1 MKIKLAKTEL
11 IHFVG
16 IGGIGMSGL
25 ALIMKGKGFKVQGS
39 DIANN
44 KNIERLR
51 KEKIK
56 VFIGHK
62 KQNIEKGTILV
73 VSSAIKKNNPE
84 LLAAKKKQLPIYKR
98 GEMLANIVSLT
109 KNIVVVGSHG
119 KTTTTSLIASIFQ
132 ETKIDPTIINGGV
145 INSIN
150 NSAKLGKSDWSI
162 LEADESDGSFV
173 YIPPTYSIITNI
185 DREHMD
191 YYGTIDKLNKYF
203 ENFVNKVP
211 SFGKSFICLDD
222 KNNKNLIKNIKNKNF
237 YTYGLD
243 NKSNFCIK
251 NIKQLKDHSEFDL
264 IIKLPNKKNQL
275 IKKFKI
281 PLLGTHNIKNSV
293 AAAALSLTV
302 GTPINDIKKLIENF
316 SILDEKFINQK
327 YKSIME
333 VEFNRKKLI
342 KFLDSKNITI
352 SLPKKIN
359 VFFIPVMIDLETNNF
374 NYLNEN
380 IFAENWESIEKNYFQ
395 ISYIIPNE
403 DAEDYLSIKNNL
415 EDIENYNFKKILNK
429 YYSENFIIMIIFKR
443 KNNIKFYSKI
453 NFDDKFEILSKN
465 FKDKNIDNQ
474 TDLNSMILN
483 IKNEYEDNWK
493 SINKMSPSTSVPIR
507 LSLESN
513 NTEKSLKLENALGNL
528 DFVNS
533 YNIEKFDSK
542 MIIYKVYYSS
552 SPKRFLKDILSYDI
566 SIDTSSSNWK
576 IK

>member
-1 MKIKLAKTEL
+1 MYSFKKNILNYLYIFFIFLTFNFIEFSTIKAVAKTFVVSKIEVKEKYNLSFNKLKVMDRGFKKAFQDISQMVLERKDFDKIK
-11 IHFVG
+11 
-16 IGGIGMSGL
+16 
-25 ALIMKGKGFKVQGS
+25 
-39 DIANN
+39 N
-44 KNIERLR
+44 
-51 KEKIK
+51 
-56 VFIGHK
+56 
-62 KQNIEKGTILV
+62 
-73 VSSAIKKNNPE
+73 
-84 LLAAKKKQLPIYKR
+84 
-98 GEMLANIVSLT
+98 T
-109 KNIVVVGSHG
+109 K
-119 KTTTTSLIASIFQ
+119 
-132 ETKIDPTIINGGV
+132 
-145 INSIN
+145 
-150 NSAKLGKSDWSI
+150 
-162 LEADESDGSFV
+162 
-173 YIPPTYSIITNI
+173 
-185 DREHMD
+185 
-191 YYGTIDKLNKYF
+191 
-203 ENFVNKVP
+203 
-211 SFGKSFICLDD
+211 
-222 KNNKNLIKNIKNKNF
+222 
-237 YTYGLD
+237 
-243 NKSNFCIK
+243 
-251 NIKQLKDHSEFDL
+251 
-264 IIKLPNKKNQL
+264 
-275 IKKFKI
+275 
-281 PLLGTHNIKNSV
+281 
-293 AAAALSLTV
+293 
-302 GTPINDIKKLIENF
+302 INDIKKLIENF

-327 YKSIME
+327 YKSVME

-342 KFLDSKNITI
+342 KFLDTKNITI

-380 IFAENWESIEKNYFQ
+380 IFVENWESIEKNYFQ

-493 SINKMSPSTSVPIR
+493 SINKMSPSTSLPIR

-513 NTEKSLKLENALGNL
+513 NTEKSLKLENALANL

-552 SPKRFLKDILSYDI
+552 SPKRFLKDILSYNI